1 MSICFQ
7 LNSVIIINYFFN
19 YLQTFLNVPSL
30 LAWSH
35 NLSFSPL
42 ALDHSYLISVIYC
55 ANLPIL
61 WSETY
66 PNKLKMHYSK
76 LAYGLQF
83 CSILIVLF
91 GLVSLYRI
99 NYVLCCAMIMLGAHQ
114 LASAVNLSKKFFEE
128 IQEGEVTQQKEKT
141 E

>member
-1 MSICFQ
+1 M
-7 LNSVIIINYFFN
+7 
-19 YLQTFLNVPSL
+19 
-30 LAWSH
+30 
-35 NLSFSPL
+35 SFSPL

-91 GLVSLYRI
+91 GLVSIYRI

-114 LASAVNLSKKFFEE
+114 LVSSVNLSKTFFEE
-128 IQEGEVTQQKEKT
+128 IQEEDPKDKEKEKT